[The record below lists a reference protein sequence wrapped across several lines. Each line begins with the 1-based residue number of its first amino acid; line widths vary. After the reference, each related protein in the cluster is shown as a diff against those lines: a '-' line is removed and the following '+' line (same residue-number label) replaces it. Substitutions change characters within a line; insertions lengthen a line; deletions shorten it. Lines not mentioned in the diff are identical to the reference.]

1 MVKLKLTNRVTLLLL
16 FVMALCTWA
25 GIVVYTRYI
34 PPQGLMAFA
43 AFFVLLGVA
52 LASTFAPV
60 AYVIG
65 LRFISSRLY
74 RATMRHAVRQGIL
87 LSLCIVLN
95 LILRALHSWNIITAI
110 IIVVAALVIEI
121 VSLARK

>member
-1 MVKLKLTNRVTLLLL
+1 MLKLTNRATTYMLLLL
-16 FVMALCTWA
+16 ALLTWT
-25 GIVVYTRYI
+25 GIVLFTHYV
-34 PPQGLMAFA
+34 PPQGMMAFA
-43 AFFVLLGVA
+43 AFFMLLAVA

-110 IIVVAALVIEI
+110 IIFVAALVIEL

>member
-1 MVKLKLTNRVTLLLL
+1 MLKLTNRATTYLLLML
-16 FVMALCTWA
+16 ALVTWA
-25 GIVVYTRYI
+25 GIVLFTRYV
-34 PPQGLMAFA
+34 PPQGLMAFT
-43 AFFVLLGVA
+43 AFFALLAVA

-74 RATMRHAVRQGIL
+74 RATMRHAVRQGML

-95 LILRALHSWNIITAI
+95 LILRAMHSWNIITAI
-110 IIVVAALVIEI
+110 IIFVAAIVIEI

>member
-1 MVKLKLTNRVTLLLL
+1 MLKLTNRATTYLLLML
-16 FVMALCTWA
+16 ALLTWA
-25 GIVVYTRYI
+25 GIVLFTRYV
-34 PPQGLMAFA
+34 PPQSLMAFT
-43 AFFVLLGVA
+43 AFFALLAVA
-52 LASTFAPV
+52 LACTFAPV

-74 RATMRHAVRQGIL
+74 RATMRHAVRQGML

-95 LILRALHSWNIITAI
+95 LILRAMHSWNIITAI
-110 IIVVAALVIEI
+110 IIFVAAIVIEI

>member
-1 MVKLKLTNRVTLLLL
+1 MLKLTNRATTYLLLVL
-16 FVMALCTWA
+16 ALCMWA
-25 GIVVYTRYI
+25 GIVIFTRYV
-34 PPQGLMAFA
+34 PPQGMMAFA
-43 AFFVLLGVA
+43 AFFVLLAVA

-74 RATMRHAVRQGIL
+74 RATMGHAVRQGIL

-95 LILRALHSWNIITAI
+95 LMLRALHSWNIITAI
-110 IIVVAALVIEI
+110 IIFAVAIVIEI

>member
-1 MVKLKLTNRVTLLLL
+1 MIKLTNRVTISLL
-16 FVMALCTWA
+16 FVLALFTWA
-25 GIVVYTRYI
+25 GIVVFTRYV
-34 PPQGLMAFA
+34 PPQGMMAFV
-43 AFFVLLGVA
+43 AFFVLLEVA
-52 LASTFAPV
+52 LVSTFAPV
-60 AYVIG
+60 AYIVG

-87 LSLCIVLN
+87 LSLCIVIN

-110 IIVVAALVIEI
+110 IIFVAAIIVEI

>member
-1 MVKLKLTNRVTLLLL
+1 MLKLTNRATTYLLLML
-16 FVMALCTWA
+16 ALLTWA
-25 GIVVYTRYI
+25 GIVLFTRYV
-34 PPQGLMAFA
+34 PPQSLMAFTV
-43 AFFVLLGVA
+43 FFALLAVA

-74 RATMRHAVRQGIL
+74 RATMRHAVRQGML

-95 LILRALHSWNIITAI
+95 LILRAMHSWNIITAI
-110 IIVVAALVIEI
+110 IIFVAAIVIEI

>member
-1 MVKLKLTNRVTLLLL
+1 MLKLTNRATTSLLLML
-16 FVMALCTWA
+16 ALCMWA
-25 GIVVYTRYI
+25 GIVIFTRYV
-34 PPQGLMAFA
+34 PPQGMMAFTT
-43 AFFVLLGVA
+43 FFVLLAVA

-74 RATMRHAVRQGIL
+74 RATMGHAVRQGVL

-95 LILRALHSWNIITAI
+95 LMLRALHSWNIITAI
-110 IIVVAALVIEI
+110 IIFAIAIVIEI

>member
-1 MVKLKLTNRVTLLLL
+1 MMLKLTNRATTYMLLLL
-16 FVMALCTWA
+16 ALLTWT
-25 GIVVYTRYI
+25 GIVLFTHYV
-34 PPQGLMAFA
+34 PPQGMMAFA
-43 AFFVLLGVA
+43 AFFMLLAVA

-110 IIVVAALVIEI
+110 IIFVAALVIELE
-121 VSLARK
+121 SLARK

>member
-1 MVKLKLTNRVTLLLL
+1 MLKLTNRATTSLLLVL
-16 FVMALCTWA
+16 ALCMWA
-25 GIVVYTRYI
+25 GIVIFTRYV
-34 PPQGLMAFA
+34 PPQGMMAFT
-43 AFFVLLGVA
+43 AFFVLLAVA

-74 RATMRHAVRQGIL
+74 RATMGHAVRQGVL

-95 LILRALHSWNIITAI
+95 LMLRALHSWNIITAI
-110 IIVVAALVIEI
+110 IIFAVAIVVEI

>member
-1 MVKLKLTNRVTLLLL
+1 MLKLTNRATTYLLLML
-16 FVMALCTWA
+16 ALLMWA
-25 GIVVYTRYI
+25 GIVLFTRYV
-34 PPQGLMAFA
+34 PPQGIKAFA
-43 AFFVLLGVA
+43 VFFALLAIA
-52 LASTFAPV
+52 LACTFAPV
-60 AYVIG
+60 AYVVG

-110 IIVVAALVIEI
+110 IIFVVAIMIEI

>member
-1 MVKLKLTNRVTLLLL
+1 MLKLTNRATTYLLLMLALLMWAAIVL
-16 FVMALCTWA
+16 F
-25 GIVVYTRYI
+25 TRYV
-34 PPQGLMAFA
+34 PPQGIKAFA
-43 AFFVLLGVA
+43 VFFALLAIA
-52 LASTFAPV
+52 LACTFAPV
-60 AYVIG
+60 AYVVG

-110 IIVVAALVIEI
+110 IIFVVAIMIEI

>member
-1 MVKLKLTNRVTLLLL
+1 MLKLTNRATTYLLLL
-16 FVMALCTWA
+16 LALVLWA
-25 GIVVYTRYI
+25 GIVLFTRYV
-34 PPQGLMAFA
+34 PPQGMMAFTV
-43 AFFVLLGVA
+43 FFVLLAIA

-74 RATMRHAVRQGIL
+74 RATMRHAVRQGML

-110 IIVVAALVIEI
+110 IIFVAAIVVEI

>member
-1 MVKLKLTNRVTLLLL
+1 
-16 FVMALCTWA
+16 
-25 GIVVYTRYI
+25 
-34 PPQGLMAFA
+34 MAFV
-43 AFFVLLGVA
+43 AFFVLLAVA

-74 RATMRHAVRQGIL
+74 RATMGHAVRQGVL

-95 LILRALHSWNIITAI
+95 LMLRALHSWI
-110 IIVVAALVIEI
+110 LLRP
-121 VSLARK
+121 SLFLRSLS

>member
-1 MVKLKLTNRVTLLLL
+1 MLKLTNRATTYLLLVL
-16 FVMALCTWA
+16 ALCMWA
-25 GIVVYTRYI
+25 GIVIFTRYV
-34 PPQGLMAFA
+34 PPQGMMAFA
-43 AFFVLLGVA
+43 AFFVLLAVA

-95 LILRALHSWNIITAI
+95 LMLRALHSWNIITAI
-110 IIVVAALVIEI
+110 IIFAIAIVIEI

>member
-1 MVKLKLTNRVTLLLL
+1 MLKLTNRATTSLLLVL
-16 FVMALCTWA
+16 ALCMWA
-25 GIVVYTRYI
+25 GIVVFTRYV
-34 PPQGLMAFA
+34 PPQGMMAFT
-43 AFFVLLGVA
+43 AFFVLLAVA

-74 RATMRHAVRQGIL
+74 RATMGHAVRQGVL

-95 LILRALHSWNIITAI
+95 LMLRALHSWNIITAI
-110 IIVVAALVIEI
+110 IIFAVAIVIEI

>member
-1 MVKLKLTNRVTLLLL
+1 MLKLTNRATTYLLLVL
-16 FVMALCTWA
+16 ALCMWA
-25 GIVVYTRYI
+25 GIVVFTRYV
-34 PPQGLMAFA
+34 PPQGMMAFV
-43 AFFVLLGVA
+43 AFFVLLAVA

-95 LILRALHSWNIITAI
+95 LMLRALHSWNIITAI
-110 IIVVAALVIEI
+110 IIFAVAIVIEI

>member
-1 MVKLKLTNRVTLLLL
+1 MMLKLTNRATTYMLLLL
-16 FVMALCTWA
+16 ALLTWT
-25 GIVVYTRYI
+25 GIVLFTHYV
-34 PPQGLMAFA
+34 PPQGMMAFA
-43 AFFVLLGVA
+43 AFFMLLAVA

-110 IIVVAALVIEI
+110 IIFVAALVIEL

>member
-1 MVKLKLTNRVTLLLL
+1 MLKLTNRATTYLLLVL
-16 FVMALCTWA
+16 ALCMWA
-25 GIVVYTRYI
+25 GIVVFTRYV
-34 PPQGLMAFA
+34 PPQGIMAFV
-43 AFFVLLGVA
+43 AFFVLLAVA

-95 LILRALHSWNIITAI
+95 LMLRALHSWNIITAI
-110 IIVVAALVIEI
+110 IIFAVAIVIEI

>member
-1 MVKLKLTNRVTLLLL
+1 MLKLTNRATNCLLLVL
-16 FVMALCTWA
+16 ALCMWA
-25 GIVVYTRYI
+25 GIVVFTRYV
-34 PPQGLMAFA
+34 PPQGMMAFA
-43 AFFVLLGVA
+43 AFFVLLAVA

-74 RATMRHAVRQGIL
+74 RATMRHAMRQGVL

-95 LILRALHSWNIITAI
+95 LMLRALHSWNIITAI
-110 IIVVAALVIEI
+110 IIFAAAIVLEI